1 MRLMEVTEKHNF
13 IRTRGSDL
21 AFGIWDSWF
30 EQEMISLEE
39 RVDWDR
45 EFTHGLNKQKPCS
58 FLRTICQVG
67 YIAFSASLHFI

>member
-1 MRLMEVTEKHNF
+1 MKIKHVKNFNNLWHYKYGANVLIKLIRLMEVTERHNF

-39 RVDWDR
+39 SW
-45 EFTHGLNKQKPCS
+45 
-58 FLRTICQVG
+58 LR
-67 YIAFSASLHFI
+67 

>member
-1 MRLMEVTEKHNF
+1 MKHVKNFNNLWHYKCGANVLIKLIRLMEVTERHNF

-39 RVDWDR
+39 SW
-45 EFTHGLNKQKPCS
+45 
-58 FLRTICQVG
+58 LR
-67 YIAFSASLHFI
+67 

>member
-1 MRLMEVTEKHNF
+1 MEVTERHNF

-39 RVDWDR
+39 SW
-45 EFTHGLNKQKPCS
+45 
-58 FLRTICQVG
+58 LR
-67 YIAFSASLHFI
+67 